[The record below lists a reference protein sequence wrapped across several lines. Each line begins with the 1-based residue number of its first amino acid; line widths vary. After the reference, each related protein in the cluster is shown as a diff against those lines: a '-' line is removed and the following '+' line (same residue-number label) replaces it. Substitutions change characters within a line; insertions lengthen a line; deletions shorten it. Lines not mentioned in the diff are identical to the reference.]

1 MSKLPR
7 ERLVSMGLWIN
18 LTLLCIGFLLVVTA
32 FITARESVK
41 ANTFPLFIAGSIF
54 VLLSLVLLI
63 ALLLVHDRKNLLVV
77 LAIIL
82 ILSGFAVN
90 AGRFGYN
97 KFVSESW
104 GQTDE

>member
-18 LTLLCIGFLLVVTA
+18 LTLLCIGILLVVTA
-32 FITARESVK
+32 IFTARASET
-41 ANTFPLFIAGSIF
+41 ANTFPLAFTGSIF

-63 ALLLVHDRKNLLVV
+63 SLLLLHDRKNLLMA

-90 AGRFGYN
+90 AGRLGYN
-97 KFVSESW
+97 KLYGTLRV
-104 GQTDE
+104 DR